1 MFVSRT
7 AGQKSRLETSRPRP
21 QRHLDSSN
29 SGLNWRISIR
39 AVYGIAAPDRQKT
52 GELSKHKFQ
61 LSLTVLFICDSLRI
75 ESNADILFNRMRIMI
90 GFSEQRRRWSAFSVS
105 CNIVLMR
112 VRRFMS
118 VALASR
124 VIYVDAASIFKTV
137 FSDGSRFQLDSL

>member
-1 MFVSRT
+1 
-7 AGQKSRLETSRPRP
+7 
-21 QRHLDSSN
+21 
-29 SGLNWRISIR
+29 
-39 AVYGIAAPDRQKT
+39 
-52 GELSKHKFQ
+52 
-61 LSLTVLFICDSLRI
+61 
-75 ESNADILFNRMRIMI
+75 MI